1 MPIHPIEYRYGSEE
15 MRKVFTRENWLNKML
30 EVEAALSYAHAEVG
44 NIPKKAADYISGHA
58 STKYVKLEKVNQ
70 YERETGH
77 EVMAVVKALA
87 EVSGPYSGVVHLGAT
102 SNDITDS
109 VFALQL
115 KEAIGI
121 FEKDLADLALILTG
135 KAEKYKNTVCLGRTH
150 GVAALPMPFGFKFAV
165 WAAEIKRH
173 LERLEQVRGRV
184 CVGKMSGAI
193 GTMAGFGAEA
203 MKIQELT
210 MKKLGIKPA
219 EISTQIVQRDNL
231 AEFICALGLISS
243 TLDKIANEIRNLQR
257 TEIREAEEPFRE
269 DRQVGSS
276 TMPHKRNPVRCEKV
290 CGLARVIR
298 GFAPT
303 ALENIV
309 LEHERD
315 LTNSSCE
322 RTMVPEVCILL
333 DEQLKTM
340 KDVLEGL
347 LVYPENMK
355 KNIDNTRGLI
365 MSEAVMLAMAKKGA
379 DRQWA
384 HEVIRKDAMKVWTTG
399 RSLGEVLKKDP
410 DVRKYLSEKEIEV
423 VLVPSSYLGT
433 AKEQI
438 DAVVKDVRSYL
449 KTLEASHRAP

>member
-15 MRKVFTRENWLNKML
+15 MRQVFTRENWLDKML
-30 EVEAALSYAHAEVG
+30 KVEAALAYVHAEVG
-44 NIPKKAADYISGHA
+44 NIPKKAADFIASHA

-70 YERETGH
+70 YEKETGH

-102 SNDITDS
+102 SSDISDS
-109 VFALQL
+109 AFALQL
-115 KEAIGI
+115 KEAVSI
-121 FEKDLADLALILTG
+121 FKKDLAELALILTN
-135 KAEKYKNTVCLGRTH
+135 KAEKYRNTVCLGRTH

-165 WAAEIKRH
+165 WAAEVKRH
-173 LERLEQVRGRV
+173 LERLEQVSDRV

-193 GTMAGFGAEA
+193 GTMAGFGANA
-203 MKIQELT
+203 MKIQEFT
-210 MKKLGIKPA
+210 MKKLGLKPA

-269 DRQVGSS
+269 DKQVGSS

-315 LTNSSCE
+315 LTNSSYE

-340 KDVLEGL
+340 KDVLKGL

-355 KNIDNTRGLI
+355 KNIDNTKGLI

-384 HEVIRKDAMKVWTTG
+384 HEIIRKSSMQVWTTG
-399 RSLGEVLKKDP
+399 QKLEDVLKNNP
-410 DVRKYLSEKEIEV
+410 NVRKYLSEKEIEAAMD
-423 VLVPSSYLGT
+423 PQNYLGT

-438 DAVVKDVRSYL
+438 DETVKDVQAYVKALNL
-449 KTLEASHRAP
+449 K

>member
-15 MRKVFTRENWLNKML
+15 MRQVFTRENWLDKML
-30 EVEAALSYAHAEVG
+30 KVEAALAYVHAEVG
-44 NIPKKAADYISGHA
+44 NIPKKAADFIASHA

-70 YERETGH
+70 YEKETGH

-102 SNDITDS
+102 SSDISDS
-109 VFALQL
+109 AFALQL
-115 KEAIGI
+115 KEAVSI
-121 FEKDLADLALILTG
+121 FKKDLAELALILTN
-135 KAEKYKNTVCLGRTH
+135 KAEKYRNTVCLGRTH

-165 WAAEIKRH
+165 WAAEVKRH

-193 GTMAGFGAEA
+193 GTMAGFGANA
-203 MKIQELT
+203 MKIQEFT
-210 MKKLGIKPA
+210 MKKLGLKPA

-269 DRQVGSS
+269 DKQVGSS

-315 LTNSSCE
+315 LTNSSYE

-340 KDVLEGL
+340 KDVLKGL

-355 KNIDNTRGLI
+355 KNIDNTKGLI

-384 HEVIRKDAMKVWTTG
+384 HEIIRKSSMQVWTTG
-399 RSLGEVLKKDP
+399 QKLEDVLKNNP
-410 DVRKYLSEKEIEV
+410 NVRKYLSEKEIEAAMD
-423 VLVPSSYLGT
+423 PQNYLGT

-438 DAVVKDVRSYL
+438 DETVKDVQAYVKALNL
-449 KTLEASHRAP
+449 K